1 MLEPYPR
8 MVLEYLPCG
17 DLCHLLH
24 PLPGESVPAEQFP
37 WELRIAIAWDIAKG
51 MNYLQT
57 RSPPVI
63 HRDLRS
69 PNIFVRSPFSERE
82 RERASAHAP
91 DSYDSIV
98 LHECSWLHWTRAPPS
113 VPRSQTLV

>member
-1 MLEPYPR
+1 VLLLIIVIHIAIVSCLNHINLVELKGVMLEPYPR

-17 DLCHLLH
+17 DLCHFLH
-24 PLPGESVPAEQFP
+24 PQAGESIACEDFS
-37 WELRIAIAWDIAKG
+37 WDLRLAFAWDIAKG

-69 PNIFVRSPFSERE
+69 PNVFVCGTGT
-82 RERASAHAP
+82 AH
-91 DSYDSIV
+91 S
-98 LHECSWLHWTRAPPS
+98 
-113 VPRSQTLV
+113 